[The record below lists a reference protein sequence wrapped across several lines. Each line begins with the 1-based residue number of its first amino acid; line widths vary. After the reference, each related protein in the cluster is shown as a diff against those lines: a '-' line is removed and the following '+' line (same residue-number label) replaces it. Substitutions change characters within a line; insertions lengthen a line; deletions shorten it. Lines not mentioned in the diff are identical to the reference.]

1 MKGFLDLMSSLR
13 QNRVFKKL
21 LTLRCGRARFLV
33 CLCVAYELCKNL
45 IQNNL
50 ILLFGI
56 KMSTFTAEKMEI
68 TPYFDIELIMRNS
81 QETRMGGQILER
93 CVTLWEEWS
102 SQLQV
107 HTVNTGKITYL
118 VVWLPEEVEEA
129 IDTAWAES
137 PSQAYLDNS
146 LAQTLCM
153 GAVHSILPEVE
164 DAGCA
169 PAPRPTDALR
179 HALEE
184 LGMPYKDDGPSLT
197 RRFGVVTHYPFK
209 GGCEICYL
217 QSNCP
222 KGQGQAE
229 SSTFVLPGY
238 ERSQ

>member
-1 MKGFLDLMSSLR
+1 M
-13 QNRVFKKL
+13 N
-21 LTLRCGRARFLV
+21 T
-33 CLCVAYELCKNL
+33 Y
-45 IQNNL
+45 
-50 ILLFGI
+50 
-56 KMSTFTAEKMEI
+56 TAEKLEVV
-68 TPYFDIELIMRNS
+68 PYFDIELIMRNS

-93 CVTLWEEWS
+93 CATLWEDWTKK
-102 SQLQV
+102 LQV
-107 HTVNTGKITYL
+107 HTVDTGKIKYL
-118 VVWLPEEVEEA
+118 VVWLPEDVEES

-153 GAVHSILPEVE
+153 STVHGLLPEVE

-179 HALEE
+179 AALAD
-184 LGMPYKDDGPSLT
+184 LGMPYKEDGPSLE
-197 RRFGVVTHYPFK
+197 RRFAVVTHFPFK

-229 SSTFVLPGY
+229 TSSFVLPGY
-238 ERSQ
+238 EKN